1 MKYFSREGWDDMG
14 ATCAKC
20 RTVTIQAIP
29 DKDVM
34 LGVVDRSVEFENML
48 KAGDSL
54 TRAQA
59 KEKKALEPVARAL
72 RKVQAKKGSDAGV

>member
-1 MKYFSREGWDDMG
+1 
-14 ATCAKC
+14 
-20 RTVTIQAIP
+20 
-29 DKDVM
+29 M
-34 LGVVDRSVEFENML
+34 LGVVDRIVEFENML

-72 RKVQAKKGSDAGV
+72 RKVQAKKGSDMGV